1 MKRLPLRGDIIY
13 INEGNARGSGIRKPR
28 PCVVVSPDELNRHA
42 PTLIVVPL
50 TSGAHPYAFRVP
62 CSWKGHMVVEQVR
75 AIDRT
80 RIDRIAGTMAAES
93 VRASLLMLSE
103 MFAE

>member
-1 MKRLPLRGDIIY
+1 
-13 INEGNARGSGIRKPR
+13 
-28 PCVVVSPDELNRHA
+28 
-42 PTLIVVPL
+42 
-50 TSGAHPYAFRVP
+50 
-62 CSWKGHMVVEQVR
+62 MVVEQVR

-80 RIDRIAGTMAAES
+80 RIDRIAGTMATES